1 MTGEAPSGSSGSLP
15 GARGEGSDTRAGDGI
30 NDGADRRAR
39 VPRRSR
45 RASLPAPAGS
55 DPEPYDP
62 PVERRSA
69 AENDARLLGDRP
81 PHWG

>member
-1 MTGEAPSGSSGSLP
+1 MSGE
-15 GARGEGSDTRAGDGI
+15 RGPH
-30 NDGADRRAR
+30 GADREGEDRDPAEQPPTRRGRA
-39 VPRRSR
+39 SR
-45 RASLPAPAGS
+45 RASLPAPQGS

-62 PVERRSA
+62 PVERRSE